1 MGDGLA
7 VLDCPLGE
15 DVRLALQV
23 AVVVQHLQGAQQVVG
38 VVPAEGQAVA
48 PAVDQPVARREAVV
62 KGVQPPLVAVQGGV
76 RLHLRRDQLLE
87 AVPEPDHALDAGPCR
102 GVELGADHDGVLAE
116 PDLAVHDGV
125 GKVLHGGVGGDGLAF
140 GLLRLQLRN
149 LGDPVLAVDA
159 GDGPLQLLGQV
170 CAGGGMH
177 GVVVAVP
184 GTLEAGTAQHHLRV
198 VIEIDVDR
206 VAVLVL
212 HDAYPVGQL
221 DGGFLPLLEKDD
233 VRHDVRP
240 GVGLEGVVGEPDGPQ
255 QIGALRQVL
264 PHGGILAVHGVAAG
278 DEGHDAAGAELVQGL
293 GEEIVVDREAQL
305 VVSGVADLVIAE
317 GYIADGGVK
326 EVLGVRAV
334 LIAPH
339 HDVGL
344 GVELL
349 GDAAGDGVQLHA
361 VQPGRGH
368 GLRQA
373 AEEAAHAAGGLQDVA
388 GLEAH
393 AAQGL
398 VDGPDDDRRREVGV
412 QGAGPRRSVLV
423 PGQQGLQLDVLVGP
437 LGFVRREGVR
447 DAAPAHVAGEDLLL
461 VGGRG
466 APLGLDGLQ
475 NPDGGG
481 VGGVLGLGA
490 SNAKIVVRDA
500 EVNGRR
506 GWPGG
511 GLLPGLYG
519 PRSGRCGLGVSRHGK
534 LSRGL
539 LGRLRGGGGR
549 FRLGTGNRSGG
560 GLSIARRRGILQ
572 GFPFLRLVRRG
583 RRGDG
588 PAGHA
593 RLDGA
598 LHLPQ
603 DDVGAIADGI
613 AQGQD
618 GDTGVELADTLEVLR
633 GEIAVQVK
641 AAAGQ
646 QQERQADGDGAAE
659 AQGDVV
665 LVQTVQGA
673 AMDGQH
679 DFILE
684 IVPVFVRELHSQ
696 GDKLL
701 GEAVAAGDAEGFL
714 QPGRDRVLVLVPV
727 LPEHGIPA
735 VLPALR
741 VGHVEHVAEEYP
753 AVAVTQQGDSFR
765 AAPDAA
771 AHAMVPEVELRA
783 GGGVRALGVNHDLVQ
798 EAIFVELPR
807 HHQELGPVLDLGSQ
821 IPRGVVRHLA
831 VGFDFR
837 CHLRHSFPFKLYK
850 YPWSRAKA
858 AHRSFTR
865 C

>member
-48 PAVDQPVARREAVV
+48 PAVDEAVPASEAVV

-87 AVPEPDHALDAGPCR
+87 AVPQLHHALDAGPCR
-102 GVELGADHDGVLAE
+102 GVELGPDHDAVLAE

-170 CAGGGMH
+170 CAGGGVH

-184 GTLEAGTAQHHLRV
+184 GTLNAGASQHHLGV
-198 VIEIDVDR
+198 VVEIDVDR

-212 HDAYPVGQL
+212 HDAYPVGQ
-221 DGGFLPLLEKDD
+221 GGVGFLPLLKKDD
-233 VRHDVRP
+233 VRHNVRP

-398 VDGPDDDRRREVGV
+398 VDGPNDDRRREVGV

-437 LGFVRREGVR
+437 LGFVRRESVR
-447 DAAPAHVAGEDLLL
+447 DAAPAHVAGKDLLL
-461 VGGRG
+461 VRRG
-466 APLGLDGLQ
+466 PAPVGFNGPQ
-475 NPDGGG
+475 SPDGGD
-481 VGGVLGLGA
+481 VGGILGLGA
-490 SNAKIVVRDA
+490 PDAQIVVRDA
-500 EVNGRR
+500 EVVRCGDWSGR
-506 GWPGG
+506 
-511 GLLPGLYG
+511 GLLTGLYG
-519 PRSGRCGLGVSRHGK
+519 LQDGRFRFGVSQYGK
-534 LSRGL
+534 LLRGL
-539 LGRLRGGGGR
+539 LRRLWGGGR
-549 FRLGTGNRSGG
+549 GRFR
-560 GLSIARRRGILQ
+560 
-572 GFPFLRLVRRG
+572 FG
-583 RRGDG
+583 R
-588 PAGHA
+588 
-593 RLDGA
+593 
-598 LHLPQ
+598 
-603 DDVGAIADGI
+603 
-613 AQGQD
+613 
-618 GDTGVELADTLEVLR
+618 
-633 GEIAVQVK
+633 
-641 AAAGQ
+641 
-646 QQERQADGDGAAE
+646 
-659 AQGDVV
+659 
-665 LVQTVQGA
+665 
-673 AMDGQH
+673 
-679 DFILE
+679 
-684 IVPVFVRELHSQ
+684 
-696 GDKLL
+696 
-701 GEAVAAGDAEGFL
+701 
-714 QPGRDRVLVLVPV
+714 
-727 LPEHGIPA
+727 
-735 VLPALR
+735 
-741 VGHVEHVAEEYP
+741 
-753 AVAVTQQGDSFR
+753 
-765 AAPDAA
+765 
-771 AHAMVPEVELRA
+771 
-783 GGGVRALGVNHDLVQ
+783 
-798 EAIFVELPR
+798 
-807 HHQELGPVLDLGSQ
+807 
-821 IPRGVVRHLA
+821 
-831 VGFDFR
+831 
-837 CHLRHSFPFKLYK
+837 
-850 YPWSRAKA
+850 
-858 AHRSFTR
+858 
-865 C
+865 